1 MTRLL
6 AAAAALILAAGTA
19 AAGDWNRLM
28 TPAGLATASGDVV
41 VLDIRSPREYA
52 TAHIPGALNAPYGA
66 WRGPADNPGKPLGES
81 RLTALLQGLGLTR
94 DSRAVVTHAGLDETD
109 FGAAARV
116 YWTLKSAGLTEIA
129 ILNGGVRGWVAA
141 GEPLSVEPARAEPS
155 EARFS
160 LSSAWRI
167 DRAGVAEIV
176 AGTRAATLID
186 ARPDAFRS
194 GATKHPAAEAAGT
207 LEGSAQLVYDSW
219 FSGDRTEMALGERV
233 EALAADA
240 PGRGGETVSFCNTG
254 HWAAINWFA
263 LSEMAGRDTVKLYP
277 ESMVGWVNS
286 GGPATTV
293 K

>member
-1 MTRLL
+1 MRRLL
-6 AAAAALILAAGTA
+6 AAATALILAAGVA
-19 AAGDWNRLM
+19 AAGDWKKLL
-28 TPAGLATASGDVV
+28 TPDDLAALSDSATVI
-41 VLDIRSPREYA
+41 DIRSPSDYA
-52 TAHIPGALNAPYGA
+52 AGHVPGALNAPYGT
-66 WRGPADNPGKPLGES
+66 WRGPTGNPGAPLS
-81 RLTALLQGLGLTR
+81 DARLTALLQGLGLTP
-94 DSRAVVTHAGLDETD
+94 DSRAVVTHAGRDATD

-116 YWTLKSAGLTEIA
+116 YWTLKSAGLGEIA
-129 ILNGGVRGWVAA
+129 ILNGGVGGWVAA

-155 EARFS
+155 DARFT

-194 GATKHPAAEAAGT
+194 GDAKHPAARTAGT
-207 LEGSAQLVYDSW
+207 LEGSAQLVYETW
-219 FSGDRTEMALGERV
+219 FAEDPTEMALADRV
-233 EALAADA
+233 KALAADV
-240 PGRGGETVSFCNTG
+240 PGQGGETVSFCNTG

-263 LSEMAGRDTVKLYP
+263 LSEMAGRDDVKLYP

-286 GGPATTV
+286 GGPATTL